1 MECCLFEVSQERRET
16 ASLPLEIIMTF
27 SENREERV
35 SKTVNDF
42 FFFLLLL
49 FFNCF
54 SDVQEFSL
62 ALVSSFLVAFAYTIF
77 SSPVTNL

>member
-1 MECCLFEVSQERRET
+1 MECCFFEVSQERRVT

-42 FFFLLLL
+42 FFF
-49 FFNCF
+49 FT
-54 SDVQEFSL
+54 S
-62 ALVSSFLVAFAYTIF
+62 AIF
-77 SSPVTNL
+77 